1 MKKIFL
7 MTAIIST
14 IIYEK
19 KTKNNGVVTD
29 SRTTL
34 QWQDDY
40 SDNAGSIKQTTWTAA
55 IDYCEALS
63 LDGEGWRLPNK
74 KELLS
79 IVDYNHYTPSIN
91 TVFTN
96 TSSSYYWSAT
106 THAHYTGTAW
116 IVHFYYGYTDYYTK
130 SGSYYVRCVR

>member
-7 MTAIIST
+7 MTAMIST
-14 IIYEK
+14 IIYADF
-19 KTKNNGVVTD
+19 TKNNGVVTD
-29 SRTTL
+29 STTTL

-40 SDNAGSIKQTTWTAA
+40 SDNAGSIKQTTWAAA

-63 LDGEGWRLPNK
+63 LDGGGWRLPNK

-79 IVDYNHYTPSIN
+79 IVDYSRANPSIN

-96 TSSSYYWSAT
+96 TSSSNYLSAT
-106 THAHYTGTAW
+106 TRANATSAAW
-116 IVHFYYGYTDYYTK
+116 IVNFKYGGTGS
-130 SGSYYVRCVR
+130 SGKFGNRSVRCVR

>member
-1 MKKIFL
+1 

-14 IIYEK
+14 IIYADF
-19 KTKNNGVVTD
+19 TKNNGVVTD

-106 THAHYTGTAW
+106 TPANYTGLAW
-116 IVHFYYGYTDYYTK
+116 VVYFYYGHTYSRNK
-130 SGSYYVRCVR
+130 SSNFYVRCVR

>member
-14 IIYEK
+14 IIYADF
-19 KTKNNGVVTD
+19 TKNNGVVTD

-63 LDGEGWRLPNK
+63 LDGGGWRLPNK

-79 IVDYNHYTPSIN
+79 IVDYNHYSPSIN

-106 THAHYTGTAW
+106 THAASTSVAW
-116 IVHFYYGYTDYYTK
+116 VVYFSNGYTTYDTK
-130 SGSYYVRCVR
+130 SANRYVRCVR